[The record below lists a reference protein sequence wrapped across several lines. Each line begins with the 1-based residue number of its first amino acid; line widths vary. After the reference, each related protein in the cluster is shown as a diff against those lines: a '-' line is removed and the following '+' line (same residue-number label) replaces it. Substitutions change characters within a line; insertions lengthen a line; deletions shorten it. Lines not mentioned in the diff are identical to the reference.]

1 MAKFRAGRRTVPLG
15 RGRHLNRRRLE
26 HHTETCIHLTKTQ
39 TSTHSR
45 QILAVRVPVGLTL
58 GDAAASSRAAIAA
71 SFSSDIWR
79 IGLSGSSTSRAA
91 PPAAA
96 ALVMMALETAD
107 ADDADE
113 AASRPDTTIEVPS
126 PAEAPPGNGGS
137 TISAHF
143 AARNASTKIW
153 VRWERMQGIAMRPPW
168 PEGRGGRGH
177 VCERERR

>member
-1 MAKFRAGRRTVPLG
+1 M
-15 RGRHLNRRRLE
+15 
-26 HHTETCIHLTKTQ
+26 
-39 TSTHSR
+39 
-45 QILAVRVPVGLTL
+45 PVGLTL